1 MSTTVLPFT
10 ITIIT
15 NLVYSDTIN
24 ISKLEK
30 NHYYDNYNLVQ
41 MTRST
46 TFSILD
52 FLSIHSAFPYTR
64 LHALSSLYCIL
75 YLPSFV
81 FIVNSCLMVFNLYVS
96 IYFMLFFLAYN
107 FSLRQFHQQYAVAT
121 VSSIVTTVRS
131 LNNGGAVVSFV

>member
-1 MSTTVLPFT
+1 
-10 ITIIT
+10 
-15 NLVYSDTIN
+15 
-24 ISKLEK
+24 
-30 NHYYDNYNLVQ
+30 

-131 LNNGGAVVSFV
+131 LNNGGAVVSFVWNFFSCVYNFCSFVGPEKCIKKIRQNTSEQIVVWLKFEK

>member
-1 MSTTVLPFT
+1 MNKDKCNRFEREGRGKRNINLQVLFH
-10 ITIIT
+10 IR
-15 NLVYSDTIN
+15 DC
-24 ISKLEK
+24 
-30 NHYYDNYNLVQ
+30 
-41 MTRST
+41 TRS
-46 TFSILD
+46 
-52 FLSIHSAFPYTR
+52 LSLF
-64 LHALSSLYCIL
+64 CIL

-131 LNNGGAVVSFV
+131 LDNGGAVVSFVWNFFSCVYNFCSFVGPRKMYKKIDRTQVSKL